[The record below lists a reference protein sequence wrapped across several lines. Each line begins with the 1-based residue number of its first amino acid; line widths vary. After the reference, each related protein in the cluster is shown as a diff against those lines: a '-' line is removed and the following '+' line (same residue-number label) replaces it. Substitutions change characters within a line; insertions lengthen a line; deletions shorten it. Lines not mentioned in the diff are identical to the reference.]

1 MYTECQKCGY
11 QFVKSDSK
19 TINNIG
25 KNIYI
30 NGHLFGVETKGKPQ
44 STNQAEKWYKYLSM
58 KVVYGEPLLSTE
70 HIYNKTSIY

>member
-25 KNIYI
+25 KKN
-30 NGHLFGVETKGKPQ
+30 V
-44 STNQAEKWYKYLSM
+44 YL
-58 KVVYGEPLLSTE
+58 
-70 HIYNKTSIY
+70 

>member
-25 KNIYI
+25 KNIFFLELRQKANLKAQI
-30 NGHLFGVETKGKPQ
+30 RLK
-44 STNQAEKWYKYLSM
+44 SDM
-58 KVVYGEPLLSTE
+58 
-70 HIYNKTSIY
+70 I

>member
-25 KNIYI
+25 KNTYI

-44 STNQAEKWYKYLSM
+44 RTNQAEK
-58 KVVYGEPLLSTE
+58 
-70 HIYNKTSIY
+70 